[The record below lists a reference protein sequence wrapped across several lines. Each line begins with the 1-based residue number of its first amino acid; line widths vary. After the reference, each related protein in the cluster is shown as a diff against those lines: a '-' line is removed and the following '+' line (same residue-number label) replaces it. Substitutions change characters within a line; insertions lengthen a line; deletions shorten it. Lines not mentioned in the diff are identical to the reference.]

1 MDSSSSYS
9 VPSIASTVSLSS
21 GNALLKALKADG
33 LAHALTHHLQN
44 GTSTASHT
52 TLTNPSASRWLKAI
66 WSYLRQI
73 NQNSTT
79 THYKGTGPSRWNRTR
94 LGFGSADPSSSSF
107 KFKPAVFADVMATN
121 LSQLCLP
128 AYNVLD
134 NHLSQNPC
142 EVARALLDECND
154 DKNDP
159 NSSRYYPLFALGPLG
174 GTTHTYAQPA
184 KDQVNDCIC
193 SMTTYNLIQACA
205 ACQFYALPSS
215 TPRWDTFSSNCSI
228 TDKGFARPLQDKEQ
242 IPSWAWADNS
252 NGALNLQE
260 ALLQAVIKNAQHR
273 SNSSSA
279 SASASM
285 PTTALA
291 PPASSSSSFAAAS
304 PTAAATTAE
313 MNSTSSSGGYQRSG
327 SGHGPHGT
335 PPPIIAALV
344 LSILFSLGLIIM
356 IGLWIRHRRRV
367 AAHGKRLGSSDD
379 LHRKGEDSSMRG
391 DGSSMR
397 ERERNQGVLAWL
409 PSTTLSSQRSFSRG
423 YEGEAEQEEQE
434 ELGSEMSYA
443 TNSVSTGGPLASE
456 RGGAGGRWLNL
467 PYGQTH
473 GAKAR
478 IEASTL
484 YSTTTRSSFD
494 SQCGTAPVSLGY
506 GSGSRTNY
514 STSARDPF
522 EDTHSSSVVQEED
535 DSQDPQGGGN
545 ERSTLLRGS
554 LAKPPRVI
562 ISNRDNLYH
571 PNVETRIEEVGFY
584 SRPRPRSLASSTGAT
599 YGLGMRSDSEGE
611 EDDEEEEE
619 SGDELEHGS
628 DVEEGRC
635 GHKGRGR
642 KKVLD
647 VDLISLSSGL

>member
-1 MDSSSSYS
+1 MDSSSYS
-9 VPSIASTVSLSS
+9 VPSISTGSLSS
-21 GNALLKALKADG
+21 GNA
-33 LAHALTHHLQN
+33 
-44 GTSTASHT
+44 GTSTASRT
-52 TLTNPSASRWLKAI
+52 ALTNPSASRWLKAI
-66 WSYLRQI
+66 WTYLRQI

-94 LGFGSADPSSSSF
+94 LGFGSTDPASSSSF
-107 KFKPAVFADVMATN
+107 KFKPAFLADVMATN

-134 NHLSQNPC
+134 NHLNQNPC

-154 DKNDP
+154 NKNEP

-215 TPRWDTFSSNCSI
+215 TPRWATFSSNCSI
-228 TDKGFARPLQDKEQ
+228 TDKGFARPLQDKDQ

-252 NGALNLQE
+252 NGALNVQE
-260 ALLQAVIKNAQHR
+260 ALLQAVMKNAQHR

-279 SASASM
+279 LASF
-285 PTTALA
+285 PTPALA
-291 PPASSSSSFAAAS
+291 PPASSSSSSAPAS
-304 PTAAATTAE
+304 PTAAATSAE
-313 MNSTSSSGGYQRSG
+313 MNSTSALGGYQRSG

-356 IGLWIRHRRRV
+356 IGLWTRHRRRV
-367 AAHGKRLGSSDD
+367 AAHGKRLASSDD
-379 LHRKGEDSSMRG
+379 LHRNREGSSMP
-391 DGSSMR
+391 DHGSSMR
-397 ERERNQGVLAWL
+397 ERERNEGVLAWL
-409 PSTTLSSQRSFSRG
+409 PPTTLSSQRSFSRG
-423 YEGEAEQEEQE
+423 YEGEAEEEEEE

-443 TNSVSTGGPLASE
+443 TNSVSIGGPLASE

-467 PYGQTH
+467 PYGQAL
-473 GAKAR
+473 GAKGR
-478 IEASTL
+478 IAASTL
-484 YSTTTRSSFD
+484 YTTTTRSSFD
-494 SQCGTAPVSLGY
+494 SQSGTAPLSLGY

-514 STSARDPF
+514 STSARDLF
-522 EDTHSSSVVQEED
+522 DDTHSSFVQDED
-535 DSQDPQGGGN
+535 DSQDPRGGGN

-571 PNVETRIEEVGFY
+571 SNVETRIEEVGFY

-611 EDDEEEEE
+611 EEDEQDEE
-619 SGDELEHGS
+619 SGDEDEEGS
-628 DVEEGRC
+628 DTEEGRS
-635 GHKGRGR
+635 GPKGRGR